1 MLKIRLL
8 RLFIALLGLT
18 CAAQA
23 HAQGTGEQAG
33 NDAVRL
39 EHDELRNDLGRALQ
53 SATGKEDA
61 PIVPAP
67 YVPTWSVVGTLSP
80 LYTNNAFQTPDGARS
95 DVYFEPD
102 ISLRLDG
109 RLAPS
114 TSYRFYARSDFSAFA
129 RLNDANSSLA
139 RFGLRLAQ
147 DISDWQLAASY
158 ENRLAFDGVF
168 EGQPRIANDLQAT
181 LARNFAYGRLIVAP
195 LVRARQRFSEIPEA
209 RRFRLDL
216 AVALEYGL
224 GPKWA
229 LVSRP
234 FYEMNWFE
242 AGLNAGRRDAYYS
255 VDIGLRYQISDGLN
269 LTTSIVNEIRNSN
282 VRGRDFN
289 MIEIGPSL
297 DFVF

>member
-1 MLKIRLL
+1 MPRTRPLW
-8 RLFIALLGLT
+8 LFIAFLGLT
-18 CAAQA
+18 CAAEA
-23 HAQGTGEQAG
+23 RAQGTGEQAQ

-39 EHDELRNDLGRALQ
+39 EHDELRNDLGRILQ
-53 SATGKEDA
+53 SPTGKEDT

-80 LYTNNAFQTPDGARS
+80 LYTNNAFQTPDGAQS

-129 RLNDANSSLA
+129 RLNDADSSLA

-168 EGQPRIANDLQAT
+168 EGEPRIANDLQAT
-181 LARNFAYGRLIVAP
+181 LARNFAFGRLIVAP
-195 LVRARQRFSEIPEA
+195 LLRVRQRFSEVPEA

-216 AVALEYGL
+216 AVALEYEL

-242 AGLNAGRRDAYYS
+242 AGLNEGRRDAYYS

-282 VRGRDFN
+282 AQGRDFN

>member
-1 MLKIRLL
+1 MLRIRLL
-8 RLFIALLGLT
+8 WLFIALQGLT

-23 HAQGTGEQAG
+23 QGAGEQAQ
-33 NDAVRL
+33 NNAVRL

-53 SATGKEDA
+53 SATGKEDVPVA
-61 PIVPAP
+61 PASYAP
-67 YVPTWSVVGTLSP
+67 SWSVVGTLAP
-80 LYTNNAFQTPDGARS
+80 LYTNNAFQTPGDAQS

-102 ISLRLDG
+102 VSLRLDG
-109 RLAPS
+109 KLAPN
-114 TSYRFYARSDFSAFA
+114 TSYRFYARSDFSAFS
-129 RLNDANSSLA
+129 RLNGADSSLA
-139 RFGLRLAQ
+139 RFGLRLTQ
-147 DISDWQLAASY
+147 DISDWQLGATY
-158 ENRLAFDGVF
+158 ENRLAFDGIF

-195 LVRARQRFSEIPEA
+195 FLRARQRFSEIPEA

-216 AVALEYGL
+216 AVALEYEL

-242 AGLNAGRRDAYYS
+242 AGLNEGRRDEYYS
-255 VDIGLRYQISDGLN
+255 VDIGLRYQISDRLN

-282 VRGRDFN
+282 APGRDFN